1 MDVELE
7 ENRKALLRPFMAEH
21 QMVCRKERLLSS
33 GKRKRGASSLV
44 GHSREGEVQ
53 GPQASGPQIQFSG
66 SSCFSVRS

>member
-7 ENRKALLRPFMAEH
+7 ENRKALLRPFMA
-21 QMVCRKERLLSS
+21 QYQVVSRKERLLSS

-53 GPQASGPQIQFSG
+53 GPQAS
-66 SSCFSVRS
+66 